1 MECHQQ
7 QALEPAGLECNYR
20 VGDSLHFAIMGLGL
34 PDGLCLRLPGE
45 RRGWLF
51 RGSRFRYEVRR
62 RPPGYE
68 REDTLDFAFVS
79 TRSGIVYRS
88 VAECTSAP

>member
-34 PDGLCLRLPGE
+34 PDG
-45 RRGWLF
+45 
-51 RGSRFRYEVRR
+51 SVY
-62 RPPGYE
+62 
-68 REDTLDFAFVS
+68 
-79 TRSGIVYRS
+79 VYRANDEDGYFA
-88 VAECTSAP
+88 VLGFDTRCVVVRPVTNGKTL